1 MQIKTIMRYYFIP
14 TRMTTIK
21 KTVTISVGQDVEK
34 LELTYIASGIV
45 KWASP
50 FAKQSGESSNG

>member
-1 MQIKTIMRYYFIP
+1 
-14 TRMTTIK
+14 MTTIK